1 MGTENSKVKTPM
13 LDKMLEIQGESQIC
27 GEFLDYLQ
35 TRYAMFEIKTP
46 REEPFY
52 RGVGDYINTEKIL
65 AEFFGIDIKRM
76 LSMKKKCDCCNKKR
90 DMVDVFIFREKL
102 IAWIV
107 CTV

>member
-52 RGVGDYINTEKIL
+52 HGVGDYINTEKIL
-65 AEFFGIDIKRM
+65 AEFFGIDLRT
-76 LSMKKKCDCCNKKR
+76 SREKKR
-90 DMVDVFIFREKL
+90 PFR
-102 IAWIV
+102 IALN
-107 CTV
+107 

>member
-1 MGTENSKVKTPM
+1 MGTENSKIKTPM

-52 RGVGDYINTEKIL
+52 HGVGDYINTEKIL
-65 AEFFGIDIKRM
+65 AEFFGID
-76 LSMKKKCDCCNKKR
+76 LEQAE
-90 DMVDVFIFREKL
+90 REKEAL
-102 IAWIV
+102 LDSLNWNM
-107 CTV
+107 TRN

>member
-35 TRYAMFEIKTP
+35 TRYAMFEIKTL

-52 RGVGDYINTEKIL
+52 HGVGDYINTEKIL
-65 AEFFGIDIKRM
+65 AEFFGID
-76 LSMKKKCDCCNKKR
+76 LEQAE
-90 DMVDVFIFREKL
+90 REKEAL
-102 IAWIV
+102 LDSLN
-107 CTV
+107 

>member
-52 RGVGDYINTEKIL
+52 HGVGDYINTEKIL
-65 AEFFGIDIKRM
+65 AEFFGID
-76 LSMKKKCDCCNKKR
+76 LEQAE
-90 DMVDVFIFREKL
+90 REKEAL
-102 IAWIV
+102 LDSLN
-107 CTV
+107 

>member
-46 REEPFY
+46 K
-52 RGVGDYINTEKIL
+52 RGTV
-65 AEFFGIDIKRM
+65 
-76 LSMKKKCDCCNKKR
+76 LS
-90 DMVDVFIFREKL
+90 
-102 IAWIV
+102 WSW
-107 CTV
+107 